1 MSLERYYNLFDPQR
15 GEAEL
20 MFRAGDGLQSRELN
34 ELQSVLQHRIS
45 GIANAIFKDGDLIRD
60 AQLIVDIEAAR
71 TAVMCSESVWWR
83 CHRRIIADV
92 IALEHSIPVEH
103 LMHTGRLS
111 AHEPSEGA
119 RLDGSGRILWDGA
132 DA

>member
-60 AQLIVDIEAAR
+60 AQLIVDTEQAR
-71 TAVMCSESVWWR
+71 VRAQGGAIYVRGAVWGVPRPRS
-83 CHRRIIADV
+83 
-92 IALEHSIPVEH
+92 
-103 LMHTGRLS
+103 
-111 AHEPSEGA
+111 PSRSPA
-119 RLDGSGRILWDGA
+119 PW
-132 DA
+132 